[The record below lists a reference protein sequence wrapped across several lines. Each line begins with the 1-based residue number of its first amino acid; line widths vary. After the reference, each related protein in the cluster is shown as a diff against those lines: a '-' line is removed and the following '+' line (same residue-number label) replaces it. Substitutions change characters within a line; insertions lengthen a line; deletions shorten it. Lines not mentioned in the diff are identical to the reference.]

1 MFLIGVALIVL
12 GLFIGAFLMA
22 CVAVNTINEMQ
33 SLIDART
40 KKLKDA
46 EDEVV
51 ALVEENRELYIVNKD
66 LRFENEE
73 LTHNIKKE
81 LVTDGKSEN

>member
-1 MFLIGVALIVL
+1 MFLLGITLGIIIGMFFMSCLSINT
-12 GLFIGAFLMA
+12 
-22 CVAVNTINEMQ
+22 VNEKD
-33 SLIDART
+33 SLINART
-40 KKLKDA
+40 RALRNA

-51 ALVEENRELYIVNKD
+51 ALVEENRQLYIENKD

-81 LVTDGKSEN
+81 LVTDSQSEN